1 MSDFKYK
8 TIIPDVEFWKEMV
21 PCQAACPVNT
31 DAGRYVQLIAQG
43 KYEEAY
49 YVARSPNPLASVCGR
64 ICAAPCEDR
73 CRRGRID
80 KPVSIRALK
89 RFVCERYGVESIAPD
104 TQDGLHDGIA
114 DRGNKVRGHLPILQ
128 ASRKDVARGQKIA
141 VIGAGP
147 AGLACA
153 HDLALMSYQV
163 TIFEATDQAGGMMF
177 HGIPEFRLSRAII
190 EKEVDK
196 IEQLGTVIRYNTP
209 LTPEFG
215 LKELREEGY
224 RAVFLSVGVQKGRDL
239 KIEGAELDGVIK
251 AVDYL
256 ININNGYR
264 VNLGKKVLVIGG
276 GFVAFDAARLALR
289 AGLEEARKSNESAS
303 NDHEG
308 EEQIDLLE
316 IKAALDA
323 ARTAIRAGA
332 TEVHMISLESFDEM
346 PVMRTTQGREEF
358 EEAKKEGVIFH
369 PQRGAKRFDGING
382 RVKSAEF
389 IGVKRTYDET
399 GRFDPQ
405 YDPDLSETLEADSV
419 ILAIGQ
425 QADLS
430 FLKPEDGVGLTP
442 QGTIKVDRNTLATTA
457 SGLFAGGD
465 VAFGPRNLIE
475 AVANGKRAALSIDD
489 YLRDALVKKVFDL
502 SIEKL
507 STRNYRMPED
517 YEKLERQSPPT
528 ISLDR
533 RTGIS
538 EVETGYDEEQARL
551 QAERCL
557 SCHIQT
563 IYDPNKCVMCNRC
576 VDVCPEYCLKLVP
589 LDELDL
595 DPDEKQRIIESTGIP
610 VEFGTPLSA
619 MIKDDEKCIRCG
631 LCAIRCPTDAM
642 TMEVFYYEEREVVAR
657 ENPQES

>member
-1 MSDFKYK
+1 MGDFKYK
-8 TIIPDVEFWKEMV
+8 TIIPDVEFWKGMV

-43 KYEEAY
+43 RYQDAY
-49 YVARSPNPLASVCGR
+49 LVARSPNPLASVCGR

-73 CRRGRID
+73 CRRGKID
-80 KPVSIRALK
+80 QPVSIRALK
-89 RFVCERYGVESIAPD
+89 RFVTERYGVESIAPD
-104 TQDGLHDGIA
+104 TQDELFDGVS
-114 DRGNKVRGHLPILQ
+114 DQGNKVRGHLPILQ
-128 ASRKDVARGQKIA
+128 ASRKNVARGRRVA

-153 HDLALMSYQV
+153 HDLALMGYQV

-177 HGIPEFRLSRAII
+177 HDIPEFRLSRAVK
-190 EKEVDK
+190 KEISK
-196 IEQLGTVIRYNTP
+196 IEQLGVEIRYNTP

-224 RAVFLSVGVQKGRDL
+224 KAVFLSVGVQKGRDL
-239 KIEGAELDGVIK
+239 RIEGADLDGVIK

-276 GFVAFDAARLALR
+276 GFVAFDAARMALR
-289 AGLEEARKSNESAS
+289 AGLEDAGANGHDESS
-303 NDHEG
+303 SSGDGG
-308 EEQIDLLE
+308 EM
-316 IKAALDA
+316 KAALDV
-323 ARTAIRAGA
+323 ARAAIRAGA
-332 TEVHMISLESFDEM
+332 TEVHMVSLESFDEM

-358 EEAKKEGVIFH
+358 EEAEREGVVFH
-369 PQRGAKRFDGING
+369 PQRSAKRFIDGDG
-382 RVKSAEF
+382 RVSAAEF
-389 IGVKRTYDET
+389 IGVKRTYDEY

-405 YDPDLSETLEADSV
+405 FDPDVSETLEADSV

-425 QADLS
+425 QANLT
-430 FLKPEDGVGLTP
+430 FLKPEDNVKLTP
-442 QGTIKVDRNTLATTA
+442 QGVIKVDRSALATSA
-457 SGLFAGGD
+457 PGLFAGGD

-489 YLRDALVKKVFDL
+489 FLRDESVERVFNL
-502 SIEKL
+502 TVEKL
-507 STRNYRMPED
+507 PTRNYRMPKN
-517 YEKLERQSPPT
+517 YEKLRRQAPPT

-538 EVETGYDEEQARL
+538 EVEAGYDEGQARR

-576 VDVCPEYCLKLVP
+576 VDVCPEFCLKLVP
-589 LDELDL
+589 LDDLDL
-595 DPDEKQRIIESTGIP
+595 DPDDKQRIIESTGVQ
-610 VEFGTPLSA
+610 VEFRTPLSA

-642 TMEVFYYEEREVVAR
+642 TMEVFYYEEQEVVA
-657 ENPQES
+657 